1 MMKKLSRLPDA
12 ELQVMR
18 AIWAIDHPAQTGTIR
33 AKLEEERPWNL
44 SALQTLLSRLTDR
57 GFLSSDKAGRQRS
70 YTPLVGEGEY
80 LAFENRPYLAGRRSA
95 LPRLVASLYENDS
108 VSREDLAE
116 LREFLDSAMREGEER

>member
-1 MMKKLSRLPDA
+1 MKKLNRLPDA

-18 AIWAIDHPAQTGTIR
+18 AVWAVDHPARTGDIR

-57 GFLSSDKAGRQRS
+57 GFLSWEKAGRQRS

-80 LAFENRPYLAGRRSA
+80 LAFENRPYLAGRRSG
-95 LPRLVASLYENDS
+95 LPRLVACLYENDS
-108 VSREDLAE
+108 VSREDLEE
-116 LREFLDSAMREGEER
+116 LRAFLDSAMGEGEEK